1 MGGGGQRDRDTAKDQ
16 PLCRAAYLRMGVR
29 GYVSTRAGARLRA
42 RHGGLRLRVRTHSA
56 SPISGTRIAG
66 RSAASDGPA
75 CRACRALSR
84 PSFSRARCFRARIWR
99 LVDVLLGDA
108 RARVADDEV
117 HKLALLVALHLARVT
132 VSARARACMCVC
144 VRARGRACMCV
155 CVCVR
160 ACVFACVCARA
171 CARVRVCLGVFV
183 CARALVRVIVCLSV
197 CVCVCAR
204 ARVRACVLSERVC
217 SLCGWI

>member
-84 PSFSRARCFRARIWR
+84 ASFSRARFFRARFWR

-108 RARVADDEV
+108 RARIADDEV
-117 HKLALLVALHLARVT
+117 HKLALLVALHLARVMA
-132 VSARARACMCVC
+132 SARARAR
-144 VRARGRACMCV
+144 VRVHV
-155 CVCVR
+155 CVC
-160 ACVFACVCARA
+160 
-171 CARVRVCLGVFV
+171 
-183 CARALVRVIVCLSV
+183 V

-204 ARVRACVLSERVC
+204 ARMCVCVCACVRACLRVWVRARTRICACLCVCARARACKSVSICVCVRACVSE
-217 SLCGWI
+217 

>member
-117 HKLALLVALHLARVT
+117 HKLALLVALHLARGMM
-132 VSARARACMCVC
+132 SAPARARACVC
-144 VRARGRACMCV
+144 
-155 CVCVR
+155 
-160 ACVFACVCARA
+160 
-171 CARVRVCLGVFV
+171 
-183 CARALVRVIVCLSV
+183 V

-204 ARVRACVLSERVC
+204 ACMCVRVCACVRACVRVC
-217 SLCGWI
+217 VRARARAYACVSVRVCVCVRARSCV